1 MEPEE
6 LDVLGYYVEE
16 EEQEQ
21 EEEDGGGG
29 GKEFFDFEPLPTLL
43 EDEENVSLADI
54 LSLRDNCL
62 TEQDIWAIC
71 LECCYSMKSIAHSA
85 IFQTL
90 CITPDTLAFNT
101 NGNVC
106 FMEQLS
112 DDPEG
117 AFVPPEFDLTGNTLE
132 AHVYSLGATLKA
144 AIEFV
149 IEPEL
154 ETELCPDLD
163 SLLELMQQE
172 NPADRPDI
180 ESIISLC
187 ETRLNCSSAMICRS
201 LSSIGRRV
209 LSIESVSAFQDGW
222 ESLWKGMDKLG
233 VNRKLQMTEKC
244 PSNKSSI
251 MDNLNSTNHRT
262 VSHSI
267 TTSQKEEIQ
276 NGCIENGT
284 QLETLCP
291 APHSLPGHPFEK
303 PRSEGTKDLSP
314 EEYDRFLEERTRNSF
329 KKPQRSKY
337 ICEANNLDKYS
348 SSHSPPGAG
357 RITLKSWPSVP
368 SCASPAD
375 STGEQLCTGDASPS
389 QTKKFICFVNSK
401 ITDSSLVSC
410 NSMPNHRNCNSPLN
424 HPLCQS
430 HVSYENLVTAL
441 AKESRHSL
449 CTDKEAIPEM
459 CAPSEA
465 HSNIKHLNASRWPS
479 GHGES
484 TPNPSFYKDQVTATR
499 HDNSPELDINEVKGL
514 NISSDD
520 QKWISLKELVL
531 KHGTPLNE
539 EELWSLCHE
548 CLYTLQTYID
558 YPGILYLESVFVDNS
573 GEVLFFPYEDKE
585 PYDNLCVP
593 PEFDPEGVG
602 SEKACVYG
610 IAAILWSAAKL
621 NFPCNHKLALP
632 KRLKQFL
639 LQMAKQNCAER
650 PTIAEALKICKDFL
664 QQRSIDSKGTLARL
678 SSLAYQIS
686 QNKEMDLPDRVSP
699 EDSNNCYLPSAG
711 FVPVSAKSK
720 LMAVKGP
727 VPVKDKPTNLPAAF
741 TSPASYFRPIILTQ
755 NHDVNSNQNL
765 STSTNMEEGDIVEA
779 EISISDIENHT
790 DDTMCQRPNPST
802 NSSNGQNLNL
812 LQSSISDSSSDC
824 KEKTSSRASS
834 ISSSSSTL
842 TSSPVINNYILKQDP
857 KTGNLKLVRVQLSVP
872 EHIPSVSLE
881 AGPSPQQTKAE
892 KTSTHTT
899 AANYGSDRMS
909 SKNSASLPVPVLV
922 KGEHLETKVND
933 TIGKLALST
942 LGLTSILESPQIH
955 QIADA
960 GPNKGSNGCMSL
972 ENVVNVASQRTLC
985 SPLQKV
991 VQIIHDEFAF
1001 DGYLENGVEDIAMG
1015 EYIFALQGLQY
1026 VTFCGAIREKFCDL
1040 YWDDQLLEKLYK
1052 VVSGK
1057 SPPYNRKEIESFDQC
1072 NPERLLKKSQRKSRK
1087 HRKPAAVSRNEQS
1100 GATNDQETVLN
1111 ASQGLV
1117 GTEREMSPNTTRLTV
1132 TDRGTETLVIT
1143 SSEKDSS
1150 LDEPDM
1156 ADTPESPD
1164 KNPQSHMSSAP
1175 SSIEENCLLTE
1186 FSDTSSYC
1194 VRPDYQEESEENPE
1208 DSLPNHRENNITMS
1222 ISPAELYKCS
1232 SGWCSA
1238 FYGAQLFNPEVQQYV
1253 NTLGRLKDGF
1263 SKTIEAKRLELEQQL
1278 MIETKNYRKTIKL
1291 YQNSLLKGKRS
1302 KGSDVKE
1309 LLPKLKGHLEEMKS
1323 KVQFLE
1329 LSKKL
1334 LQVSYAEQ
1342 WAIEPHRLPYVANLT
1357 AMTEM
1362 DSEADTS
1369 FLLIY
1374 NEKGQHRDHTSK
1386 VLQAGTPLGLMA
1398 HLYSRNAFLDGYVQ
1412 QFFYTFRYFCTQ
1424 EDLLQFLIDRI
1435 NCTAASREATAF
1447 PSVDKKIFQCSLIL
1461 LQTWIESCGVVDFSM
1476 NPDVLDRL
1484 EEFSNAQV
1492 FQKDDW
1498 SEYLISLLQEVANK
1512 KYTISSLTFTSGD
1525 KDDTKSLH
1533 SLCTKLS
1540 VDNVSRKSFN
1550 WKLSKG
1556 NGTAETHKAH
1566 YLVASALPRPCYPG
1580 FSEELSMSYIKADES
1595 GIFSVYEC
1603 TVQQIATQLTLLQ
1616 EEMFKKCHPVHFLN
1630 SRALG
1635 VTDKSSN
1642 APKSVGVESP
1652 PAEACTLFLPSCTQ
1666 DKYLLQMLR
1675 FAENVSTW
1683 VSGEIVTCHTSKL
1696 QAGVLTKFLL
1706 VAKLCYEQ
1714 RDFAS
1719 AMQILGGLEN
1729 LIVRQLPAWKSLPS
1743 KVSDI
1748 LEELKAVEV
1757 FLKSDSLCLTKGD
1770 RFRTLPTIPSAC
1782 LLAMHVQQLETGG
1795 FTMASGAFKWNKLR
1809 NIAKVVSQ
1817 VHAFQE
1823 IPYSFTLDPEL
1834 QFYLR
1839 QRIAHF
1845 CDADISILAADN
1857 NANFHHVPSDKHS
1870 RKIQDTL
1877 RRMKATFQ

>member
-1 MEPEE
+1 MEPEAEE
-6 LDVLGYYVEE
+6 LDVLRYYVEE
-16 EEQEQ
+16 EELEQELE
-21 EEEDGGGG
+21 EEEDGG

-71 LECCYSMKSIAHSA
+71 LECCYSLKSVAHSA

-154 ETELCPDLD
+154 ETELCHDLD

-187 ETRLNCSSAMICRS
+187 ESRLNCSSSMICRS

-209 LSIESVSAFQDGW
+209 LSIESVSTFQDGW
-222 ESLWKGMDKLG
+222 EWKGMDKVG
-233 VNRKLQMTEKC
+233 VSRKLQTTEKN
-244 PSNKSSI
+244 PGNRSSVT
-251 MDNLNSTNHRT
+251 DNLNSASHRT
-262 VSHSI
+262 VSHTINS
-267 TTSQKEEIQ
+267 SHREEIQ
-276 NGCIENGT
+276 NGCLENGT
-284 QLETLCP
+284 QMDMQCP
-291 APHSLPGHPFEK
+291 APHSFSGNHFEK
-303 PRSEGTKDLSP
+303 PISEGTTDVCP
-314 EEYDRFLEERTRNSF
+314 EKYDYLVEERTRNNF
-329 KKPQRSKY
+329 KKPRGSKY
-337 ICEANNLDKYS
+337 ISAANNMDKHS
-348 SSHSPPGAG
+348 PCHSPPGAG
-357 RITLKSWPSVP
+357 RITLKSWPSMP

-375 STGEQLCTGDASPS
+375 STGEQLCTDEASPR

-401 ITDSSLVSC
+401 VTDNSLVSC

-441 AKESRHSL
+441 AKESQHSL

-459 CAPSEA
+459 CAPSEP
-465 HSNIKHLNASRWPS
+465 HSSLKHLNASRWPS
-479 GHGES
+479 GHEES
-484 TPNPSFYKDQVTATR
+484 PSNPSYCKEQVTATR

-514 NISSDD
+514 SISSD
-520 QKWISLKELVL
+520 QQWISLKELVL
-531 KHGTPLNE
+531 KCGTPLNE
-539 EELWSLCHE
+539 EELWALCYE

-558 YPGILYLESVFVDNS
+558 YPDILCLESVFVDDS
-573 GEVLFFPYEDKE
+573 GEVLFFPHQNQESCDA
-585 PYDNLCVP
+585 LCVP
-593 PEFDPEGVG
+593 PEYDPEGVG

-639 LQMAKQNCAER
+639 LHMAKQNCAER
-650 PTIAEALKICKDFL
+650 PTIAESLKICKNYL
-664 QQRSIDSKGTLARL
+664 QQRSTDSRETLARL
-678 SSLAYQIS
+678 NSFSQQIRH
-686 QNKEMDLPDRVSP
+686 NKETVFQDRVSP
-699 EDSNNCYLPSAG
+699 EDPNTFYRPSAG

-755 NHDVNSNQNL
+755 KTDVSSDQNL
-765 STSTNMEEGDIVEA
+765 SACTNMEEDMEA
-779 EISISDIENHT
+779 EISVSDIENHT
-790 DDTMCQRPNPST
+790 DDKMCQRPHPST

-834 ISSSSSTL
+834 LSSSSSTL

-872 EHIPSVSLE
+872 EHMPSVSLE
-881 AGPSPQQTKAE
+881 AGPSPQQAKAE
-892 KTSTHTT
+892 KTSTQ
-899 AANYGSDRMS
+899 ASVVNNGLDMMS
-909 SKNSASLPVPVLV
+909 LKNSETLPVPVFV
-922 KGEHLETKVND
+922 KGEHSETKVND
-933 TIGKLALST
+933 AIGKLALST
-942 LGLTSILESPQIH
+942 LGLALESPQIH
-955 QIADA
+955 PNANA
-960 GPNKGSNGCMSL
+960 YPNKGSNGCTSQ
-972 ENVVNVASQRTLC
+972 ENVVHVAPQRTLC

-991 VQIIHDEFAF
+991 IQLIHEEFAF
-1001 DGYLENGVEDIAMG
+1001 DGYLENGVEDLAMG
-1015 EYIFALQGLQY
+1015 EYIFALQGLQHA
-1026 VTFCGAIREKFCDL
+1026 TFCGAIREKFCDL
-1040 YWDDQLLEKLYK
+1040 YWDDHLLEKLYK

-1057 SPPYNRKEIESFDQC
+1057 SPPSNRKERESYDQC
-1072 NPERLLKKSQRKSRK
+1072 NPEHLLKKVQRKSRK
-1087 HRKPAAVSRNEQS
+1087 QRKPAVMSSTEQS
-1100 GATNDQETVLN
+1100 GVTDSEETVLN
-1111 ASQGLV
+1111 TSQGLM
-1117 GTEREMSPNTTRLTV
+1117 GSEREMSPDTSNLTLAME
-1132 TDRGTETLVIT
+1132 RGIEVQAIT

-1156 ADTPESPD
+1156 TDSPESPD
-1164 KNPQSHMSSAP
+1164 KNPQSQMSSAP
-1175 SSIEENCLLTE
+1175 SNIEEHYLLQA
-1186 FSDTSSYC
+1186 FSDTNSYC
-1194 VRPDYQEESEENPE
+1194 VGPDYQEESEENPE
-1208 DSLPNHRENNITMS
+1208 DSLVNHRENNMTMS

-1232 SGWCSA
+1232 SGWCSS
-1238 FYGAQLFNPEVQQYV
+1238 FYGAQLFHPEVQQYV
-1253 NTLGRLKDGF
+1253 HMLGRQKEGF
-1263 SKTIEAKRLELEQQL
+1263 SKSIDAKRLELEQQL

-1329 LSKKL
+1329 LAKKF

-1342 WAIEPHRLPYVANLT
+1342 WGIEPHALPKVANLT
-1357 AMTEM
+1357 AQPEV
-1362 DSEADTS
+1362 DSEADAS

-1374 NEKGQHRDHTSK
+1374 NEKGQHRDRTSK

-1412 QFFYTFRYFCTQ
+1412 QFLYTFRYFCTQ

-1435 NCTAASREATAF
+1435 NCTAASGEATSL
-1447 PSVDKKIFQCSLIL
+1447 PSVDKKIYHRSLIL
-1461 LQTWIESCGVVDFSM
+1461 LQTWIEDCCLVDFSM
-1476 NPDVLDRL
+1476 NPDLLDRL
-1484 EEFSNAQV
+1484 EEFSNSQV
-1492 FQKDDW
+1492 FQKDDC
-1498 SEYLISLLQEVANK
+1498 SEYLVSLLQEVANK
-1512 KYTISSLTFTSGD
+1512 KYTISSPTFTSGD

-1556 NGTAETHKAH
+1556 NGTAETHKTH

-1580 FSEELSMSYIKADES
+1580 FSEELSMSYIKADEI

-1635 VTDKSSN
+1635 VTDKSTN
-1642 APKSVGVESP
+1642 VPKNVGVESP
-1652 PAEACTLFLPSCTQ
+1652 PAEACSLFLPSFTQ

-1675 FAENVSTW
+1675 FAENFSTW
-1683 VSGEIVTCHTSKL
+1683 VSAEIVTCHTSKL

-1823 IPYSFTLDPEL
+1823 IPYSFTPDPEL

-1845 CDADISILAADN
+1845 SDTDISILAADN